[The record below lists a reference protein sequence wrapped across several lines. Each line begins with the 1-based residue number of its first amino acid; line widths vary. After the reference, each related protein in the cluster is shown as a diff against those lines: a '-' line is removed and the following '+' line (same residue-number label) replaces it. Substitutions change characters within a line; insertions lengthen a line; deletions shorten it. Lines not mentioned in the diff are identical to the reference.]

1 MNAVDDT
8 ADTGTLKEALVD
20 ENDSILQRVTLFKM
34 SELLSYVPEHLVW
47 DTYKVDAQGN
57 DPEIILSTGEYI
69 KNFKCV
75 MAEFADKDISKDPK
89 FRAYAFLRE

>member
-47 DTYKVDAQGN
+47 DTYKVF
-57 DPEIILSTGEYI
+57 I
-69 KNFKCV
+69 
-75 MAEFADKDISKDPK
+75 
-89 FRAYAFLRE
+89 FLRFKEPQPTMFLRRREEWSFL